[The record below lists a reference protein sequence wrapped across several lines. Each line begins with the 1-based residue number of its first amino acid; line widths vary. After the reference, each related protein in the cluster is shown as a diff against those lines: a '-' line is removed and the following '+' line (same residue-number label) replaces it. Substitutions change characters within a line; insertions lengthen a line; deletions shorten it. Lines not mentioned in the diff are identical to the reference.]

1 MSSGRGAL
9 PPGAAAY
16 AFEEAERRRS
26 AESAIVSTLVA
37 AGYREAIVPTAD
49 YWAPYAPHVGAREER
64 ELYRFVDRHG
74 ETLALRTDFTIA
86 LARHLGPRLADPAA
100 AARVFY
106 RGEVLRGGAASG
118 ARDEF
123 YQVGAELLG
132 VAGVEADCEIALRC
146 LDALNACGKGPWHFT
161 LSSAGALEALLVD
174 TSSSVSRRLLETIRR
189 RAAGDAGR
197 IGSEISPEWSGFA
210 RRLAQGRV
218 EPDDPQLA
226 RIGAAGAT
234 LRQVAR
240 SLADRGLSDVA
251 IDLAD
256 VASRSYYSGF
266 FFSVF
271 GPSGGEPVAGGGR
284 YDRLYGEFG
293 SSRPAVGFSLGL
305 EGTLA

>member
-26 AESAIVSTLVA
+26 AETAIVSTLVA

-86 LARHLGPRLADPAA
+86 LARHLAPRLEDSDGP
-100 AARVFY
+100 ARVFY
-106 RGEVLRGGAASG
+106 RGEVLRGGSSNG
-118 ARDEF
+118 SRDEF

-132 VAGVEADCEIALRC
+132 AAGSEADREIVLRC
-146 LDALNACGKGPWHFT
+146 LDALRACGAGPWHFT
-161 LSSAGALEALLVD
+161 LSSTGALEALLADAGPERAPRILAAV
-174 TSSSVSRRLLETIRR
+174 RR
-189 RAAGDAGR
+189 RASAEAAR
-197 IGSEISPEWSGFA
+197 LGSEVSPEWGDLA
-210 RRLAQGRV
+210 RCLAQGSL
-218 EPDDPQLA
+218 EQDDPRLA
-226 RIGAAGAT
+226 GIAGGETLVRAARALAEAG
-234 LRQVAR
+234 VAE
-240 SLADRGLSDVA
+240 AA

-256 VASRSYYSGF
+256 AAPRSYYSGF

-271 GPSGGEPVAGGGR
+271 GPTGGEPVAGGGR
-284 YDRLYGEFG
+284 YDGLYGEFG
-293 SSRPAVGFSLGL
+293 ASRPAVGFSLGL
-305 EGTLA
+305 EGALA